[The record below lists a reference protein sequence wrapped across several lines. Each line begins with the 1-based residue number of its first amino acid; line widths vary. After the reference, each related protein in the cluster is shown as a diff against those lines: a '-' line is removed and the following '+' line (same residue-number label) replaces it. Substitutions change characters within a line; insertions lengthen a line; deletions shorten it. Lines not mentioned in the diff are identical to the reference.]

1 MATNIFPMAQEKL
14 PTLEGLIL
22 PEEMLH
28 VSAFP
33 SVQRTILNGTLFPA
47 IRGKAAAI
55 QQVTMKRVMDN
66 APFTLNQEQF
76 WVHLNYQLVH
86 LLDFLPTVDWAD
98 NLDDPQFGL
107 FLELRALLMDEGK
120 LMATV
125 DADVVD
131 AGLKGVFIRPI
142 AAVKQMLSVKTINQ
156 YSADVGH
163 DLRFDIK
170 FQNA

>member
-1 MATNIFPMAQEKL
+1 
-14 PTLEGLIL
+14 
-22 PEEMLH
+22 
-28 VSAFP
+28 
-33 SVQRTILNGTLFPA
+33 
-47 IRGKAAAI
+47 
-55 QQVTMKRVMDN
+55 
-66 APFTLNQEQF
+66 
-76 WVHLNYQLVH
+76 
-86 LLDFLPTVDWAD
+86 
-98 NLDDPQFGL
+98 
-107 FLELRALLMDEGK
+107 
-120 LMATV
+120 MATV